1 MPEST
6 PSSEPVAEVEPDSA
20 ARESSAVE
28 SSSVQGSAVE
38 ESAAENGAVEEGT
51 AEDLP
56 VKRAPD
62 LSAEELATAIEIGK
76 TALYE
81 ITEFNFVGD
90 FHEAVAEDDEIFSL
104 RFVSHSPGFRDW
116 WWTVTMTQVAGAEAP
131 TVLECGLLPGEDA
144 LLAPEWVPWAKR
156 LARFRATHDSHGNP
170 LPEADA
176 ATEEEAPA
184 APRMRTRK
192 RTRTRLRR
200 RGESNNTAADS
211 GTEAE
216 ASTDGTA
223 SSDAAAEAGAS
234 EAVQAGEALHASE
247 AVHASEAARTNE
259 AEAAADRA
267 TESSATL
274 PVAAD
279 IRDYAEEMDE
289 VLDGVTF
296 EDDDD
301 TATEADA
308 ADSAS

>member
-1 MPEST
+1 MTLMPEST
-6 PSSEPVAEVEPDSA
+6 PSSEPVAEVGSDSA
-20 ARESSAVE
+20 ARES
-28 SSSVQGSAVE
+28 GSD
-38 ESAAENGAVEEGT
+38 ENGADENRADEAGT

-56 VKRAPD
+56 VKRAPE
-62 LSAEELATAIEIGK
+62 LSAEQLASAIDIGK

-104 RFVSHSPGFRDW
+104 RFVSNSPGFRDW
-116 WWTVTMTQVAGAEAP
+116 WWTVTMTQVVGAEAP

-176 ATEEEAPA
+176 ATEEETTA

-200 RGESNNTAADS
+200 RGESNTPAADA

-216 ASTDGTA
+216 ASTDGGA
-223 SSDAAAEAGAS
+223 STDAAAEAGEAVQAS
-234 EAVQAGEALHASE
+234 EAVQGSDAKAAENQAAETSE
-247 AVHASEAARTNE
+247 
-259 AEAAADRA
+259 
-267 TESSATL
+267 TL

-296 EDDDD
+296 EDD
-301 TATEADA
+301 EDA
-308 ADSAS
+308 ATDPDAAGNAS